1 MVILTIQLLGWCW
14 PGGIPFHYTLSVV
27 SVPRVFGSGPFPPL
41 GDMLKF
47 ERSQTTEL
55 LNQPLGR
62 LSSISQI
69 FGTPEPA
76 IRRQHKHHKNEEL
89 YHKG

>member
-41 GDMLKF
+41 GDISKIALA
-47 ERSQTTEL
+47 
-55 LNQPLGR
+55 N
-62 LSSISQI
+62 LS
-69 FGTPEPA
+69 FP
-76 IRRQHKHHKNEEL
+76 
-89 YHKG
+89 